1 MAIHQ
6 PPQPADLVLSA
17 AWVVPVVPGGAVY
30 QNCACVIRHGRI
42 LALLPRA
49 EAERRYQAAETLHL
63 PDHLLMPGLVN
74 AHGHAAMTLLRGL
87 ADDLPL
93 QPWLEDHIWPTESRW
108 LGADFVADGTRLAI
122 AEMIAS
128 GTTCFADMYFYPA
141 TVAAVARHCGIRA
154 QIAFP
159 ILDFAT
165 PWAATAEE
173 CRHQGLALH
182 DEIRG
187 DPLLRIAFGPH
198 APYTVG
204 DDTFARIAVY
214 AGEVDAA
221 IHIHLHETA
230 QEVADSLA
238 THGERPIA
246 RLHRHGLLGPAT
258 QCVHFT
264 QFVDGDLDLLATT
277 EARVVHCPRSNL
289 KLASGYCDV
298 ARLRAAGIPVA
309 LGSDGA
315 ASSND
320 LDLFTELRFAALLAK
335 GLGGD
340 ATRLPA
346 AVAIEMATLGGAIAL
361 GLDSEIGSLEPGKAA
376 DLIAVELTDPGALP
390 LYNPLSQLAYTGS
403 GSRVSHVWVQGR
415 PLLRERRFLTLD
427 FAAVTASARD
437 WQTRIAATSAP

>member
-17 AWVVPVVPGGAVY
+17 AWVVPVVPSGAVY
-30 QNCACVIRHGRI
+30 ENCACVIRDGRI
-42 LALLPRA
+42 LAVLPRA
-49 EAERRYQAAETLHL
+49 EAGRRYQAAETLHL

-93 QPWLEDHIWPTESRW
+93 QPWLEDHIWPAESRW
-108 LGADFVADGTRLAI
+108 LSADFVADGTRLAI

-128 GTTCFADMYFYPA
+128 GTTCFADMYFFPE
-141 TVAAVARHCGIRA
+141 TVASVARHCGIRA

-165 PWAATAEE
+165 PWAATAED
-173 CRHQGLALH
+173 CLHQGLALY
-182 DEIRG
+182 DETRG

-204 DDTFARIAVY
+204 DDTFARIALY
-214 AGEVDAA
+214 AGEVEAA

-230 QEVADSLA
+230 REVADSLT

-264 QFVDGDLDLLATT
+264 QFVAGDLELLAATG
-277 EARVVHCPRSNL
+277 ARVVHCPRSNL

-298 ARLRAAGIPVA
+298 ARLRAAGVPVA

-320 LDLFTELRFAALLAK
+320 LDLFTELRFATLLAK
-335 GLGGD
+335 GLGADG
-340 ATRLPA
+340 TRLPA
-346 AVAIEMATLGGAIAL
+346 AATIEMATLGGAIAL
-361 GLDSEIGSLEPGKAA
+361 GLDGEIGSLEPGKAA

-415 PLLRERRFLTLD
+415 ALLQERRFLTLD
-427 FAAVTASARD
+427 FAAVTATARD
-437 WQTRIAATSAP
+437 WRKRIATATA

>member
-1 MAIHQ
+1 MTSAQ
-6 PPQPADLVLSA
+6 PPQPADLALSA
-17 AWVVPVVPGGAVY
+17 AWVVPVVPSGAVY
-30 QNCACVIRHGRI
+30 ENCTCVIRDGRI

-49 EAERRYQAAETLHL
+49 EAERRYQARETLHL

-93 QPWLEDHIWPTESRW
+93 QPWLEDHIWPAESRW

-128 GTTCFADMYFYPA
+128 GTTCFADMYFFPEA
-141 TVAAVARHCGIRA
+141 VAAVARHCGIRA

-173 CRHQGLALH
+173 CLHQGLALY
-182 DEIRG
+182 DQTRD

-204 DDTFARIAVY
+204 DDTFRRIAVY

-221 IHIHLHETA
+221 IHIHVHETA
-230 QEVADSLA
+230 REVAESLA
-238 THGERPIA
+238 SHGERPIA
-246 RLHRHGLLGPAT
+246 RLHRHGLLGPST
-258 QCVHFT
+258 QCVHLT
-264 QFVDGDLDLLATT
+264 QLDAGDIELLATT
-277 EARVVHCPRSNL
+277 GARAVHCPRSNL

-298 ARLRAAGIPVA
+298 ARLRAAGVPVA

-320 LDLFTELRFAALLAK
+320 LDMFTELRFAALLAK

-346 AVAIEMATLGGAIAL
+346 ATALEMATLGGATAL
-361 GLDSEIGSLEPGKAA
+361 GLEQEIGSLEPGKAA

-390 LYNPLSQLAYTGS
+390 LYNPLSQLVYTGS

-427 FAAVTASARD
+427 FAAVTASTRD
-437 WQTRIAATSAP
+437 WQARIGATATP

>member
-1 MAIHQ
+1 MT
-6 PPQPADLVLSA
+6 PPHPREPADLLLSA
-17 AWVVPVVPGGAVY
+17 TWMVPVVPSGAVY
-30 QNCACVIRHGRI
+30 ENCACVIREGRI
-42 LALLPRA
+42 LALLPRG
-49 EAERRYQAAETLHL
+49 EAERRYQARETLHL
-63 PDHLLMPGLVN
+63 PDSLLMPGLVN

-93 QPWLEDHIWPTESRW
+93 QQWLEGHIWPAESRW
-108 LGADFVADGTRLAI
+108 LGADFVADGTRLAV

-128 GTTCFADMYFYPA
+128 GTTCFADMYFFPDV
-141 TVAAVARHCGIRA
+141 VADVARHCGLRA
-154 QIAFP
+154 QVAFP
-159 ILDFAT
+159 VLEFPT
-165 PWAATAEE
+165 PWAADANE
-173 CRHQGLALH
+173 CLHKGLSLY
-182 DEIRG
+182 DEHRD

-198 APYTVG
+198 APYTVS
-204 DDTFARIAVY
+204 DATFARIALY
-214 AGEVDAA
+214 AGEVEAA

-230 QEVADSLA
+230 REIADSLA

-246 RLHRHGLLGPAT
+246 RLHRQGLLGPTT
-258 QCVHFT
+258 QCVHLT
-264 QFVDGDLDLLATT
+264 QLEAGDIELLATT
-277 EARVVHCPRSNL
+277 GARVVHCPRSNL

-298 ARLRAAGIPVA
+298 ARLRAAGVPVA

-346 AVAIEMATLGGAIAL
+346 ATAIEMATLGGAVAL
-361 GLDSEIGSLEPGKAA
+361 GLEQEIGSLEPGKAA
-376 DLIAVELTDPGALP
+376 DLIAVELTDPSALP
-390 LYNPLSQLAYTGS
+390 LYNPLSQLVYTGS

-427 FAAVTASARD
+427 FAAVSASARD
-437 WQTRIAATSAP
+437 WQMRIAATSA

>member
-6 PPQPADLVLSA
+6 PPQPADLVVSA
-17 AWVVPVVPGGAVY
+17 AWVIPVVPGGAVY
-30 QNCACVIRHGRI
+30 ENCACVIRDGRI

-49 EAERRYQAAETLHL
+49 EAERRYQARETLHL
-63 PDHLLMPGLVN
+63 GDHLLMPGLVN

-93 QPWLEDHIWPTESRW
+93 QQWLADHIWPAEARW

-128 GTTCFADMYFYPA
+128 GTTCFADMYFFPE

-165 PWAATAEE
+165 PWAATAEQ
-173 CRHQGLALH
+173 CLHQGLALH
-182 DEIRG
+182 DETRG

-204 DDTFARIAVY
+204 DDTFRRIAVY
-214 AGEVDAA
+214 AGELDAPL
-221 IHIHLHETA
+221 HIHLHETA
-230 QEVADSLA
+230 REIADSLA

-246 RLHRHGLLGPAT
+246 RLHRHGLLGPTT
-258 QCVHFT
+258 QCVHLT
-264 QFVDGDLDLLATT
+264 QLEDGDIELLAATG
-277 EARVVHCPRSNL
+277 ARAVHCPRSNL

-298 ARLRAAGIPVA
+298 ARLRGAGVPVA

-335 GLGGD
+335 GLGAD

-346 AVAIEMATLGGAIAL
+346 AAAIEMATLGGATAL
-361 GLDSEIGSLEPGKAA
+361 GLEQEIGSLEPGKAA

-390 LYNPLSQLAYTGS
+390 LYNPLSQLVYTGS

-427 FAAVTASARD
+427 FAAVTASARA
-437 WQTRIAATSAP
+437 WQTRIAATSA

>member
-173 CRHQGLALH
+173 CLHQGLALH

-277 EARVVHCPRSNL
+277 GARVVHCPRSNL

-415 PLLRERRFLTLD
+415 PLLREHRFLTLD